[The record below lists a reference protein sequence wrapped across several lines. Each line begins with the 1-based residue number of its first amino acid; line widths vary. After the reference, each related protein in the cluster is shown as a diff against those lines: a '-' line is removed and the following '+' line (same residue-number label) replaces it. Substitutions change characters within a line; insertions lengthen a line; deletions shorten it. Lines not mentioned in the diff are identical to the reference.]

1 MMYICLFF
9 RLLNPAETPLS
20 GPVNLLRALNYDS
33 RLMSHGLFLQSSHQL
48 NTMSQSD
55 VNHNMPSEKPQPD
68 QAYKLTAVIEHIGDM
83 FSGHFVTYR
92 RSPYVRAGEKFS
104 SRWLY
109 TSDIAVRE
117 VTVDEVLRAEAY
129 MLFYER
135 IQ

>member
-1 MMYICLFF
+1 
-9 RLLNPAETPLS
+9 
-20 GPVNLLRALNYDS
+20 
-33 RLMSHGLFLQSSHQL
+33 MSHGLFLHATQQSGTL
-48 NTMSQSD
+48 SQSD
-55 VNHNMPSEKPQPD
+55 INHNMPSDKPQTD
-68 QAYKLTAVIEHIGDM
+68 QAYRLMAVVEHIGDV

-92 RSPYVRAGEKFS
+92 RSPYIKSGEKFS

-117 VTVDEVLRAEAY
+117 VALEEVLRAEAY